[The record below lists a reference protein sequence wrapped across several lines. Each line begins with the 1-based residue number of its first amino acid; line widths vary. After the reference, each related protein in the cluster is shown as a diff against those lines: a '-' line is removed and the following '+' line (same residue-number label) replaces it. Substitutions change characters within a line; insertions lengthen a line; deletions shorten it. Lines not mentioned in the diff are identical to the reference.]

1 MLQTEEPSRKISL
14 RYVEDKDQ
22 KPIHPREVEF
32 SVITNIMDLAEIEE
46 QLREAQ
52 RYVQNPSI
60 TDIENTRLP
69 PDTDELAF
77 TKNAVCVTISGPD
90 QMYSL
95 SMVDL
100 PGK

>member
-1 MLQTEEPSRKISL
+1 MLKTEKPLCKISL
-14 RYVEDKDQ
+14 RYVEDKNHR
-22 KPIHPREVEF
+22 PIHPREVEF
-32 SVITNIMDLAEIEE
+32 AIITDLNELEIEE
-46 QLREAQ
+46 KLREAQ

-60 TDIENTRLP
+60 TDVENTRLP

-90 QMYSL
+90 QIYSL

>member
-1 MLQTEEPSRKISL
+1 MLQTERQLRKISL
-14 RYVEDKDQ
+14 RYIEDKNR
-22 KPIHPREVEF
+22 KPVPPKEVEF
-32 SVITNIMDLAEIEE
+32 AVITDLNEDEIEAK
-46 QLREAQ
+46 LREAQ

-60 TDIENTRLP
+60 TDVENTLLP
-69 PDTDELAF
+69 PDSDELVF

>member
-1 MLQTEEPSRKISL
+1 MLQSEEPLHKISL
-14 RYVEDKDQ
+14 RYVENKNRE
-22 KPIHPREVEF
+22 PIHPSEVDF
-32 SVITNIMDLAEIEE
+32 AVITDLDELEIEE
-46 QLREAQ
+46 KLREAQ

-60 TDIENTRLP
+60 TDVENTRLP
-69 PDTDELAF
+69 PDSDELAF